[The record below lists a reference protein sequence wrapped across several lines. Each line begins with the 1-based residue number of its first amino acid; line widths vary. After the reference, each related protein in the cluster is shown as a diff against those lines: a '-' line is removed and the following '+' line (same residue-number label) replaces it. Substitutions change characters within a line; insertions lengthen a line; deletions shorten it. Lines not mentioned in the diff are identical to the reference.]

1 MAFKFQNLLEHRK
14 TILDKKYLE
23 LSEAQKK
30 IAELN
35 LKIFDVQ
42 NSIESFKK
50 SYESVVLNISN
61 IFDYY
66 VLDSR
71 FKSMQYKLRDLLSG
85 MESAERELE
94 IRKSELLS
102 AKIEYE
108 KINKLKEKYLAADKL
123 SELKREEAVA
133 ADFVSNRFIGGEG

>member
-1 MAFKFQNLLEHRK
+1 MAFKFQNILNNRK
-14 TILDKKYLE
+14 TVLDKKYLE

-30 IAELN
+30 IAALN

-50 SYESVVLNISN
+50 SYEADIVGISN

-66 VLDSR
+66 ILDSR
-71 FKSMQYKLRDLLSG
+71 FKSMKYKLAGLLSDT
-85 MESAERELE
+85 ESAERELE
-94 IRKSELLS
+94 VKKSQVLK

-108 KINKLKEKYLAADKL
+108 KINKLKEKYLAIDKL
-123 SELKREEAVA
+123 AGLKREEAVA
-133 ADFVSNRFIGGEG
+133 ADFASNRFARGS